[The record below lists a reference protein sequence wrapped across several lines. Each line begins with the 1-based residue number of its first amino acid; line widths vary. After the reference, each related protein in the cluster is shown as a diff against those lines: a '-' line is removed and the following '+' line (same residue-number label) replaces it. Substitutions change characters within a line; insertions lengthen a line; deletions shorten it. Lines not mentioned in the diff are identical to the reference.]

1 MVWGMGY
8 GIKTTYP
15 DRYSLLKDFA
25 KQNRRGMTLAE
36 QVMWNH
42 LRTLQGFH
50 FRRQHPIGDYIADF
64 ICLKKKLVIEI
75 DGAYHNLP
83 DQQLSDEG
91 RTAVLERLGYSVIR
105 FSNEAVLY
113 DIQKVIQTIESKLL
127 TL

>member
-1 MVWGMGY
+1 MGY

-15 DRYSLLKDFA
+15 DRNSLLKNFA
-25 KQNRRGMTLAE
+25 KQNRREMTLAE
-36 QVMWNH
+36 QVMWQY

-64 ICLKKKLVIEI
+64 ICLKKNLVIEI
-75 DGAYHNLP
+75 DGGYHTQHE
-83 DQQLSDEG
+83 QQLNDES
-91 RTAVLERLGYSVIR
+91 RTAKLEQLGYSVIR

-113 DIQKVIQTIESKLL
+113 DIQNVMQTIESKLL

>member
-1 MVWGMGY
+1 MGY

-25 KQNRRGMTLAE
+25 KQNRREMTLAE
-36 QVMWNH
+36 QVMWKN
-42 LRTLQGFH
+42 LRTLQGLH

-75 DGAYHNLP
+75 DGGYHNQP
-83 DQQLSDEG
+83 DQQLNDEG
-91 RTAVLERLGYSVIR
+91 RTAVIERLGYSVIR

-113 DIQKVIQTIESKLL
+113 DIQNVTQTIESKLL

>member
-1 MVWGMGY
+1 MGY
-8 GIKTTYP
+8 GIKTAYP

-25 KQNRRGMTLAE
+25 KQNRREMTLAE
-36 QVMWNH
+36 QVIWRH

-50 FRRQHPIGDYIADF
+50 FRRQHPVGDYIADF
-64 ICLKKKLVIEI
+64 ICLKKNLVIEI
-75 DGAYHNLP
+75 DGGYHNQLG
-83 DQQLSDEG
+83 QQLDDEV

-113 DIQKVIQTIESKLL
+113 DIQNVMQTIESKLL

>member
-1 MVWGMGY
+1 
-8 GIKTTYP
+8 
-15 DRYSLLKDFA
+15 
-25 KQNRRGMTLAE
+25 
-36 QVMWNH
+36 
-42 LRTLQGFH
+42 
-50 FRRQHPIGDYIADF
+50 
-64 ICLKKKLVIEI
+64 VIEI
-75 DGAYHNLP
+75 DGAYHNLL